1 MGEAKKFK
9 ALVKEKQNLAG
20 NFWCLRLEPEGKV
33 PYQSGQYVSMRV
45 NEKNE
50 RRSYSIASCAEEDSL
65 DLLIDVTP
73 MGEGSKFVLNLEEG
87 DRVDLLGPIGGFVIN
102 EEEEAKGFLLIG
114 TGSGIVPLRAMI
126 YDLLKVKKEKRPI
139 RLHWGMRYEKDL
151 FWIDDFKELERE
163 FPNFKVDIVLSKE
176 ENWDGC
182 VGHVQDCLE
191 KHRESWAGWETFL
204 CGNKKMIE
212 DVKNLLQKKGIKE
225 ESIHFEKF
233 Y

>member
-9 ALVKEKQNLAG
+9 ALVKEKENLAG
-20 NFWCLRLEPEGKV
+20 NFWCLKLEPEKEV
-33 PYQSGQYVSMRV
+33 SYQSGQYVSMRV
-45 NEKNE
+45 NEEDE

-73 MGEGSKFVLNLEEG
+73 MGKGSKFVLNLKEG
-87 DRVDLLGPIGGFVIN
+87 DKVDLLGPIGGFVIK
-102 EEEEAKGFLLIG
+102 EREEAKGFLLIG

-139 RLHWGMRYEKDL
+139 RLQWGMRYKKDL
-151 FWIDDFKELERE
+151 FWVDCFRDFENE
-163 FPNFKVDIVLSKE
+163 FPNFKADIVLSKE
-176 ENWDGC
+176 SNWDGC
-182 VGHVQDCLE
+182 TGHVQDCLK
-191 KHRESWAGWETFL
+191 KHQNSWKGWEAFV

-212 DVKNLLQKKGIKE
+212 DVKDLLQKKGVDE